1 MSFRSLHD
9 FVLFLEERRQ
19 MKRIRQPVSPLL
31 EITEIADRVVKNDGL
46 ALLFENVAGSS
57 FPVLI
62 NVFGSEQRT
71 AWALGCEKLDDLA
84 QELGELIKTQPPQN
98 LIDKIKM
105 IPKLAQ
111 VAKFMSK
118 KVSSGACQEM
128 VMDPPDLSKLPII
141 KCWPKDAGRFITF
154 GMVITKDP
162 NTHIRNVGIYRMQVL
177 DNQSTAMHWQM
188 QKTGRRHFEA
198 YKESGGEM
206 PVAVAIGGDPAM
218 TWAACAPM
226 PDGLDEF
233 LLAGFVRKKG
243 VELVKCKTNDLE
255 VPADADF
262 ILEGYVDPKEELVT
276 EGPFGDHTGYY
287 TPPELFPKFH
297 VTAITHRK
305 NPIYFTTIVGRP
317 PMEDAWMGKAVERI
331 FLPLLQMT
339 FPEVI
344 DMHVPAVACFHNL
357 AILSIKKQ
365 YPGHAKKIMHSLW
378 GMGQMMT
385 NKCLIVVDHDVDVQ
399 DLYEVT
405 WRVTNNID
413 AERDIVFAEG
423 PIDHLD
429 HAAPRQFVGSKM
441 GIDATRKWK
450 EEEHYREWPEDIEMD
465 EETKRQVDQIWKE
478 LGL

>member
-1 MSFRSLHD
+1 MSFRSLND

-19 MKRIRQPVSPLL
+19 LKRIRQPVSSIL
-31 EITEIADRVVKNDGL
+31 EITEIADRTVKNGGP
-46 ALLFENVAGSS
+46 ALLFENVDGFK

-62 NVFGSEQRT
+62 NAFGSEQRT
-71 AWALGCEKLDDLA
+71 AWALGCEKLDELA
-84 QELGELIKTQPPQN
+84 QELCALIKTQPPQN

-111 VAKFMSK
+111 VANFMPK
-118 KVSSGACQEM
+118 KVSRGICQEI
-128 VMDPPDLSKLPII
+128 VMDPPDLSKLPIL

-154 GMVITKDP
+154 GLVITKDP
-162 NTHIRNVGIYRMQVL
+162 NTNLRNVGIYRMQVL

-188 QKTGRRHFEA
+188 QKTGRRHFEI
-198 YKESGGEM
+198 YKERGEKM

-255 VPADADF
+255 VPVDADF
-262 ILEGYVDPKEELVT
+262 VIEGYVDPAEPLVT

-297 VTAITHRK
+297 VTAITHRN
-305 NPIYFTTIVGRP
+305 NPIYLTTIVGRP

-339 FPEVI
+339 FPEVV

-357 AILSIKKQ
+357 AIIAIKKQ

-385 NKCLIVVDHDVDVQ
+385 NKCLIVVDHDVNVQ

-405 WRVTNNID
+405 WRVANNID
-413 AERDIVFAEG
+413 AKRDIVIVEG

-429 HAAPRQFVGSKM
+429 HAASRQFVGSKM

-450 EEEHYREWPEDIEMD
+450 EEEYYREWPEDIEMD
-465 EETKRQVDQIWKE
+465 AETKRRVDQIWKV

>member
-1 MSFRSLHD
+1 MSFRSLND
-9 FVLFLEERRQ
+9 FVLFLEERHQ
-19 MKRIRQPVSPLL
+19 LKRVRQPVSSIL
-31 EITEIADRVVKNDGL
+31 EITEIADRAVKNGGP
-46 ALLFENVAGSS
+46 ALLFENVVSS
-57 FPVLI
+57 QFPVLI
-62 NVFGSEQRT
+62 NAFGSEQRT

-84 QELGELIKTQPPQN
+84 RELSELIKTQPPQN

-111 VAKFMSK
+111 VAKFMPK
-118 KVSSGACQEM
+118 KVSSGACQEAI
-128 VMDPPDLSKLPII
+128 MDPPDLSKLPIL
-141 KCWPKDAGRFITF
+141 KCWPKDAGHFITF

-188 QKTGRRHFEA
+188 QKTGRRHFEI
-198 YKESGGEM
+198 YKERGEKM

-233 LLAGFVRKKG
+233 LLAGFCRKKG
-243 VELVKCKTNDLE
+243 VELVNCQTNDLE

-262 ILEGYVDPKEELVT
+262 IIEGYVDPKEEFVT

-297 VTAITHRK
+297 VTAITHRN
-305 NPIYFTTIVGRP
+305 NPIYLTTIVGKP

-339 FPEVI
+339 FPEVV

-357 AILSIKKQ
+357 AIIAIKKQ

-385 NKCLIVVDHDVDVQ
+385 NKCLIVVDYDVNVQ

-405 WRVTNNID
+405 WRVANNID
-413 AERDIVFAEG
+413 AKRDIVIVEG

-429 HAAPRQFVGSKM
+429 HAASRQFVGSKM

-450 EEEHYREWPEDIEMD
+450 EEEYYREWPEDIEMD
-465 EETKRQVDQIWKE
+465 EATKRRVDSIWKI